1 MILRRNEILGRLVTK
16 EINGSETGS
25 GLSIGIVVAQFNREI
40 TERLLDGAIASLSST
55 GVSQDNITVA
65 WVPGS
70 FEIPGAVKLMC
81 LSKKFDALICLGA
94 VIKGETDH
102 HQYISAVAADGIGK
116 IARKNNLPIIFGIL
130 TTDNIDQALDRC
142 GGRDSKYIATA
153 RGTEK
158 SLDNLDG
165 NGEVVGNVGFNAGL
179 DAVRMINVYKLIAD
193 L

>member
-1 MILRRNEILGRLVTK
+1 
-16 EINGSETGS
+16 
-25 GLSIGIVVAQFNREI
+25 
-40 TERLLDGAIASLSST
+40 
-55 GVSQDNITVA
+55 
-65 WVPGS
+65 
-70 FEIPGAVKLMC
+70 MC

-130 TTDNIDQALDRC
+130 TTDNIDQAFDRC
-142 GGRDSKYIATA
+142 GGRDSEHIATA

-158 SLDNLDG
+158 SMDDL
-165 NGEVVGNVGFNAGL
+165 EEKVSVVGNVGFNAGL
-179 DAVRMINVYKLIAD
+179 DAVRMVNVFKLISA